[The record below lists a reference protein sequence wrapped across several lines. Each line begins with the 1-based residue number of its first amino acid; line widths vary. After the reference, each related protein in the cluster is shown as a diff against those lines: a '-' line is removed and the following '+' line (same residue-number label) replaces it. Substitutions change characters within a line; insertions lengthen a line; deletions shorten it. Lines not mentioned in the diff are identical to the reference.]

1 VAPDKTEQ
9 LPVSDSASTIVA
21 ALEQELL
28 TLTALHE
35 ALQGE
40 STALAEGDPAIIDAA
55 IATKN
60 AALQAHQAEMNRRPT
75 GDVAEAVKAD
85 LEALQTRLAALA
97 AECQDL
103 NRRNGALIS
112 KLSDRTKAA
121 LNVLQGT
128 EEMAVLYSASGV
140 EAAAGK
146 GSRVLGKA

>member
-1 VAPDKTEQ
+1 M
-9 LPVSDSASTIVA
+9 SDSVVIMIA

-28 TLTALHE
+28 TLTSLHE

-40 STALAEGDPAIIDAA
+40 SVALSGGNANEIDAA
-55 IATKN
+55 IAVKN
-60 AALQAHQAEMNRRPT
+60 EALQAHQAEMSRRPAD
-75 GDVAEAVKAD
+75 DVPEAVKAD
-85 LEALQTRLAALA
+85 LQALQDRLAALA
-97 AECQDL
+97 EECQEL

-128 EEMAVLYSASGV
+128 EDMTVLYSVSGV
-140 EAAAGK
+140 EGASGK

>member
-1 VAPDKTEQ
+1 M
-9 LPVSDSASTIVA
+9 SDSASTIIG

-40 STALAEGDPAIIDAA
+40 SAALAEGDSAHIDVA

-75 GDVAEAVKAD
+75 GDVPEAVKAD
-85 LEALQTRLAALA
+85 LEALQSRLAALA
-97 AECQDL
+97 ADCQDL
-103 NRRNGALIS
+103 NRQNGTLIS
-112 KLSDRTKAA
+112 KLSNRTKAA

-128 EEMAVLYSASGV
+128 EDATMLYSASGM
-140 EAAAGK
+140 EATAGK

>member
-1 VAPDKTEQ
+1 MT
-9 LPVSDSASTIVA
+9 DSASTIVA

-35 ALQGE
+35 SLQGE
-40 STALAEGDPAIIDAA
+40 SAALVEGDPAIIDAA

-75 GDVAEAVKAD
+75 GDVPEAVKAD
-85 LEALQTRLAALA
+85 LEALQDRLAGLA

-103 NRRNGALIS
+103 NRRNGTLIS

-140 EAAAGK
+140 EATAGK

>member
-1 VAPDKTEQ
+1 M
-9 LPVSDSASTIVA
+9 SDSASTIIG

-40 STALAEGDPAIIDAA
+40 SAALAEGDSAHIDVA

-75 GDVAEAVKAD
+75 GDVPEAVKAD
-85 LEALQTRLAALA
+85 LEALQSRLAALA
-97 AECQDL
+97 ADCQDL
-103 NRRNGALIS
+103 NRQNGTLIS
-112 KLSDRTKAA
+112 KLSNRTKAA
-121 LNVLQGT
+121 LNILQGT
-128 EEMAVLYSASGV
+128 EDATMLYSASGM
-140 EAAAGK
+140 EATTGK

>member
-1 VAPDKTEQ
+1 M
-9 LPVSDSASTIVA
+9 SDSAGSIVA

-28 TLTALHE
+28 TLTAVHE
-35 ALQGE
+35 ALQRE
-40 STALAEGDPAIIDAA
+40 SAALSGGNANDIDAA

-75 GDVAEAVKAD
+75 GDVSEAVKAD
-85 LEALQTRLAALA
+85 LDALQERLATLA
-97 AECQDL
+97 KDCQDL
-103 NRRNGALIS
+103 NRRNGTLIS

-140 EAAAGK
+140 EAASGK

>member
-1 VAPDKTEQ
+1 M
-9 LPVSDSASTIVA
+9 SDSASTIIG

-40 STALAEGDPAIIDAA
+40 SAALAKGDSAHIDAA

-75 GDVAEAVKAD
+75 GAVPEAVNAD
-85 LEALQTRLAALA
+85 LEALQSRLASLA
-97 AECQDL
+97 ADCQDL
-103 NRRNGALIS
+103 NRQNGTLIS
-112 KLSDRTKAA
+112 KLSNRTKAA
-121 LNVLQGT
+121 LNILQGT
-128 EEMAVLYSASGV
+128 EDATMLYSASGM
-140 EAAAGK
+140 EATAGK

>member
-1 VAPDKTEQ
+1 M
-9 LPVSDSASTIVA
+9 SDSVVIMMA

-28 TLTALHE
+28 TLTSLNE
-35 ALQGE
+35 ALQRE
-40 STALAEGDPAIIDAA
+40 SAALSEGNANEIDAA
-55 IATKN
+55 IAAKN
-60 AALQAHQAEMNRRPT
+60 EALQAHQAEMSRRPA
-75 GDVAEAVKAD
+75 GDVPEALKAD
-85 LEALQTRLAALA
+85 LQTLQDRLAALA
-97 AECQDL
+97 GECQEL

-140 EAAAGK
+140 EAPTGK

>member
-1 VAPDKTEQ
+1 M
-9 LPVSDSASTIVA
+9 SDSASTIIG

-28 TLTALHE
+28 TLAALHE

-40 STALAEGDPAIIDAA
+40 SAALAEGDSAHIDVA

-75 GDVAEAVKAD
+75 GDVPEAVKAD
-85 LEALQTRLAALA
+85 LEALQSRLAALA
-97 AECQDL
+97 ADCQDL
-103 NRRNGALIS
+103 NRQNGTLIS
-112 KLSDRTKAA
+112 KLSNRTKAA

-128 EEMAVLYSASGV
+128 EDATMLYSASGM
-140 EAAAGK
+140 EATAGK

>member
-1 VAPDKTEQ
+1 MT
-9 LPVSDSASTIVA
+9 DSASTIVA

-28 TLTALHE
+28 TLTSLHE

-60 AALQAHQAEMNRRPT
+60 TALQAHQAEMNRRPT
-75 GDVAEAVKAD
+75 GDVPEAVKAD
-85 LEALQTRLAALA
+85 LKALQTRLAALA

>member
-1 VAPDKTEQ
+1 MT
-9 LPVSDSASTIVA
+9 DSASTIVA

-40 STALAEGDPAIIDAA
+40 STALAEGDPTIIDSA

-75 GDVAEAVKAD
+75 EDVPETVKAD
-85 LEALQTRLAALA
+85 LKALQTRLAALA

-140 EAAAGK
+140 EATAGK

>member
-1 VAPDKTEQ
+1 M
-9 LPVSDSASTIVA
+9 SDSASTIIG

-28 TLTALHE
+28 TLAALHE

-40 STALAEGDPAIIDAA
+40 SAALAEGDSAHIDGA

-75 GDVAEAVKAD
+75 GDVPEAVKAD
-85 LEALQTRLAALA
+85 LEALQSRLAALA
-97 AECQDL
+97 ADCQDL
-103 NRRNGALIS
+103 NRQNGTLIS
-112 KLSDRTKAA
+112 KLSNRTKAA

-128 EEMAVLYSASGV
+128 EDATMLYSASGM
-140 EAAAGK
+140 EATAGK